1 MWFVRLL
8 FLHARWCLTHRV
20 IQKWVWCKDSH
31 LSALALLL
39 FSTRLHQLNYNSPS
53 CGQLSQYALRMFSQ
67 RSLLKGDLPPC
78 RPSYFRDT
86 HTHTQTHTPE
96 ARERKTCSARKQ
108 VDDQT
113 GLTEAVWCLYRDLVL
128 EICFTYSTLTALP
141 LNSECEGDGY
151 FRSEP
156 GPVTQPFC
164 FLKEQL
170 PGTGMWLV
178 LKKDLALIAQQYIF
192 IGTPWHKEE
201 MSEG

>member
-31 LSALALLL
+31 LSALVLLL
-39 FSTRLHQLNYNSPS
+39 FSTRLHQLNYNSPHADS
-53 CGQLSQYALRMFSQ
+53 CVSVCTQDVFTALTFEGWFTSLQTFLFQ
-67 RSLLKGDLPPC
+67 R
-78 RPSYFRDT
+78 